1 MSQHLCRM
9 DAGDVR
15 WKEFEFKTWQ
25 LLLQSVHISLV
36 EFPREMEDG
45 AHVKI
50 ESHLTNLLI
59 MSLA

>member
-15 WKEFEFKTWQ
+15 WKEFKTWQ

-45 AHVKI
+45 ARG
-50 ESHLTNLLI
+50 
-59 MSLA
+59 